1 MDPEEMTPEDHAEF
15 AHEEIIAGV
24 FA

>member
-1 MDPEEMTPEDHAEF
+1 MDPEEMTPEYHAEF
-15 AHEEIIAGV
+15 AHEEIIAWV